1 MSNNTLIEINTVV
14 NNSTGRIMHDIQR
27 EADILG
33 MKTLSIV
40 GRRHVYSDVSC
51 AKYGNALSFWTHVI
65 WTTLTDRHGLE
76 PVLSGIY
83 TKKMIRRIREAN
95 PDIIHLHNIH
105 GYYLHYPTLM
115 KYLAYEYKGKIV
127 WTFHDLWPITG
138 HCAYYSAVNC
148 DKWVTGCNHCPNKK
162 RYPISLGLDGSRKN
176 YEIKQQLF
184 TSLRNLTIT
193 VPSEWMATQ
202 VKQSFMGKYPV
213 EVIHNGIDTS
223 VFDYNRFV
231 DDSGDVSKKSTGKSV
246 LSDCN
251 VNIVNCE
258 KETSQ
263 STNQNTAKFDTV
275 GESNITNTNA
285 NTDTNITANC
295 INIPSDKRILLSV
308 ASIWDDRKGLKDLV
322 ALADRLGDDY
332 VMVIVGL
339 SKHQIRKLPKNV
351 IGITRTENVDELV
364 ALYSRATIFLNPS
377 LEESFSLVT
386 VEALSCGCPCIVLD
400 TSAVGELISDE
411 NGVVLHKHEP
421 IDYINAIRV
430 IEDRAYTRE
439 NVRKTAHKYDNKYIL
454 DGYMRLYD
462 KICKYVG
469 N

>member
-1 MSNNTLIEINTVV
+1 MSKTILVEINSVV

-33 MKTLSIV
+33 METLSIV
-40 GRRHVYSDVSC
+40 GRRRVYSDVPC

-76 PVLSGIY
+76 PFVSVIY
-83 TKKMIRRIREAN
+83 TMKMIRRIRETN
-95 PDIIHLHNIH
+95 PAIIHLHNIH

-115 KYLAYEYKGKIV
+115 KYLSNEYEGRIV

-148 DKWVTGCNHCPNKK
+148 DKWMTGCNHCPNKK
-162 RYPISLGLDGSRKN
+162 RYPVSLGLDGSRKN
-176 YEIKQQLF
+176 YEIKKQLF

-202 VKQSFMGKYPV
+202 VKQSFMRKYPV

-231 DDSGDVSKKSTGKSV
+231 DDSDYESKKCIAKSDI
-246 LSDCN
+246 S
-251 VNIVNCE
+251 
-258 KETSQ
+258 
-263 STNQNTAKFDTV
+263 

-285 NTDTNITANC
+285 NTPPNKKLI
-295 INIPSDKRILLSV
+295 LSV

-322 ALADRLGDDY
+322 ALADRLSDDY

-339 SKHQIRKLPKNV
+339 SKHQIRRLPKNV

-364 ALYSRATIFLNPS
+364 ALYSSAHIFINPS

-439 NVRKTAHKYDNKYIL
+439 NVRKTALKYDNKYML

-462 KICKYVG
+462 EICKCMG